1 MTNSNG
7 ATGRPLR
14 VVVCP
19 DSFKGSLGAAE
30 AARAFAKGVLGLA
43 PTAQVIELP
52 MADGGEGTAE
62 ALVAAA
68 QAAGEA
74 GAGDVASNV
83 EDESSQVRLGRF
95 VAWHEVAVS
104 GLEGALTG
112 AEFRPVVSA
121 GCETGHTA
129 RWAEFEGGVA
139 VLDVASAIGFSQ
151 LTASGVPEFSEESE
165 ASEVPEA
172 QGEQNATSQSESS
185 DAKGCSQSRWKG
197 VSSYAAGELLRDV
210 LLDSRISRVYVGL
223 GGTATSDCGL
233 GLLCALGA
241 QAYDDKNQSLEPC
254 AGSLARVARLDV
266 NQMVRA
272 QDKHI
277 YLLLDVDNPL
287 VGPSGAVRTF
297 GPQKGVPA
305 EELAALDAAFAWFSG
320 LVERTFGVEAKDL
333 AGAGAAGGL
342 GFALMSALGATGI
355 AGGQAVLR
363 LCGAPALFERADL
376 IITGEGRL
384 DAQTARGKVVR
395 SVCELAMRGGS
406 RPIVGAVAGQ
416 NVLSPA
422 EVGELGLFWAEDL
435 VSLAPDENSAR
446 ADAARWAEQA
456 SARLFAR
463 WVRAWSGAQRWENE

>member
-7 ATGRPLR
+7 AASRPLR

-43 PTAQVIELP
+43 PAAQVIELP

-74 GAGDVASNV
+74 AAEDVASNV
-83 EDESSQVRLGRF
+83 EDESSQARLGRF

-112 AEFRPVVSA
+112 AEPRPVASA

-151 LTASGVPEFSEESE
+151 LT

-197 VSSYAAGELLRDV
+197 VSSYAAGELLRGV

-320 LVERTFGVEAKDL
+320 LVERTFGAESKDL

-395 SVCELAMRGGS
+395 SVCELAMRAGS

-463 WVRAWSGAQRWENE
+463 WVRARFGAQRWENE